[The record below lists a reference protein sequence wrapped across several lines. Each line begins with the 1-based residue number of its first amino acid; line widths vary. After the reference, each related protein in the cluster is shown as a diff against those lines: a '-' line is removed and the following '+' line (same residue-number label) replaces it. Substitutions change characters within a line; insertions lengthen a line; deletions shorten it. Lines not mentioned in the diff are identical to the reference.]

1 MTVIELLKIFLVS
14 QIEKLGSSIDWG
26 KFKEAF
32 EEDAEKKLGTEFD
45 VDKRLQVYNF
55 IDEFAA
61 NFEAKGG
68 FAYLGTDMLAEVI
81 EDSLGTGDA
90 CKLGSELRT
99 KLAAIQPVA
108 KPVDMDK
115 KLKKEI

>member
-81 EDSLGTGDA
+81 EDSLGTSLPKTCLCTGDRRLHKRRVSRRF
-90 CKLGSELRT
+90 CE
-99 KLAAIQPVA
+99 PDV
-108 KPVDMDK
+108 P
-115 KLKKEI
+115 